1 MSEMFNVHKTP
12 EITNEISSGEFETI
26 FNINIWS
33 RYDDDRELAEML
45 WFCKYLNKAGLTSYI
60 EELFYDSKADICSIK
75 LIKLEEED
83 IAESYEIEAIRV
95 IAQLTIDQFE
105 INGVVGHKNPYLSS
119 ILKVVI

>member
-1 MSEMFNVHKTP
+1 MFNVHKTP

-33 RYDDDRELAEML
+33 RYDDDRELGEML
-45 WFCKYLNKAGLTSYI
+45 WFCKYLDKAGLTSYI

-95 IAQLTIDQFE
+95 FAQLTIDQFE
-105 INGVVGHKNPYLSS
+105 INGVVGHKNPYLSN

>member
-33 RYDDDRELAEML
+33 RYDDDRELGEML
-45 WFCKYLNKAGLTSYI
+45 WFCKYLDKAGLTSYI

-95 IAQLTIDQFE
+95 FAQLTIDQFE
-105 INGVVGHKNPYLSS
+105 INGVVGHKNPYLSN

>member
-1 MSEMFNVHKTP
+1 MSGMFNVHKTP

-33 RYDDDRELAEML
+33 RYDDDRELGEML
-45 WFCKYLNKAGLTSYI
+45 WFCKYLDKAGLTSYI

-105 INGVVGHKNPYLSS
+105 INGVVGHKNPYLSNL
-119 ILKVVI
+119 LKVVI

>member
-12 EITNEISSGEFETI
+12 EITNELSSGEFETI

-33 RYDDDRELAEML
+33 RYDDDRELGEML
-45 WFCKYLNKAGLTSYI
+45 WFCKYVDKAGLTSYI

-83 IAESYEIEAIRV
+83 IAESYEVEAIRV

-105 INGVVGHKNPYLSS
+105 INGFVGHKTHIYPTYLR
-119 ILKVVI
+119 L

>member
-33 RYDDDRELAEML
+33 RYDDDRELGEML

>member
-12 EITNEISSGEFETI
+12 EITNELSSGEFETI

-33 RYDDDRELAEML
+33 RYDDDRELGEML
-45 WFCKYLNKAGLTSYI
+45 WFCKYVDKAGLTSYI

-83 IAESYEIEAIRV
+83 IAESYEVEAIRV

-105 INGVVGHKNPYLSS
+105 INGFVGHKNPYLSNL
-119 ILKVVI
+119 LKVVI

>member
-1 MSEMFNVHKTP
+1 MSGMFNVHKTP
-12 EITNEISSGEFETI
+12 EIKNEISSGEFETI

-33 RYDDDRELAEML
+33 RYDDDRELGEML
-45 WFCKYLNKAGLTSYI
+45 WFCKYIDKAGLTSYI

-105 INGVVGHKNPYLSS
+105 INGVVGHKNPYLSN